1 MYFDLL
7 ISENDLVLDVGGN
20 PERVMNLACIAQD
33 ICHMIRDTGLLVE
46 LVANRDERRVAENL
60 IKIQIEVED
69 DERIVPGT
77 CKIVEVDGQPGTF
90 NLTALAYDFGDMAF
104 TLEA

>member
-1 MYFDLL
+1 MNFDLL
-7 ISENDLVLDVGGN
+7 ITNDDITLDVGGN
-20 PERVMNLACIAQD
+20 PERITDLACIAQD
-33 ICHMIRDTGLLVE
+33 ICHMIRDKGLLVE
-46 LVANRDERRVAENL
+46 LVGNRDEKKTAETL

-77 CKIVEVDGQPGTF
+77 CQVLEVENQPGTF
-90 NLTALAYDFGDMAF
+90 NLTATAYDYGELSA